1 MHDGRAG
8 SACPVP
14 SDVSSSSAWRASSS
28 RTRATRR
35 PRWRRSPSARRSA
48 SRSSTSTSA
57 SKEGIYAVIIDREV
71 RSLVD
76 RIKAALSPGHPS
88 RTIVRAVDTFL
99 EYIEEEQAGFR
110 ILVRDAPDG
119 SGRGSLPSVLDEI
132 AQAVEEL
139 LAVELKDRGFS
150 PKMAPVLS
158 RCLVGMIA
166 MPGQWWLEEG
176 KPRRRDV
183 ADQIVNL
190 AWNGLGGLR
199 HRRTTRDEL
208 ISTARRNVSMSWGPS
223 ER

>member
-1 MHDGRAG
+1 MSTQRPQLESIEGGRAEKEPKDKPRKRMSG
-8 SACPVP
+8 PERREQLIGVARNLFADQGYEATSVEEIAERAKVSKPV
-14 SDVSSSSAWRASSS
+14 VYEHFGG
-28 RTRATRR
+28 
-35 PRWRRSPSARRSA
+35 
-48 SRSSTSTSA
+48 
-57 SKEGIYAVIIDREV
+57 KEGIYAVIVDREI

-76 RIKAALSPGHPS
+76 RIKDALSPGHPR
-88 RTIVRAVDTFL
+88 RTIVKAVDAFL

-110 ILVRDAPDG
+110 ILVRDAPVG
-119 SGRGSLPSVLDEI
+119 ASGGSLPSVLDEI

-166 MPGQWWLEEG
+166 MPGQWWLETG

-183 ADQIVNL
+183 ADQIVNI

-199 HRRTTRDEL
+199 HRRTTRD
-208 ISTARRNVSMSWGPS
+208 
-223 ER
+223 

>member
-1 MHDGRAG
+1 MPGPQRREQLIGVAREIFAKQG
-8 SACPVP
+8 FEATSMEEIAEQAKVSKPVLYEHF
-14 SDVSSSSAWRASSS
+14 R
-28 RTRATRR
+28 
-35 PRWRRSPSARRSA
+35 
-48 SRSSTSTSA
+48 

-76 RIKAALSPGHPS
+76 RIKGALTPGHPR

-139 LAVELKDRGFS
+139 LAVELKERGFT

-190 AWNGLGGLR
+190 AWNGLGGLQ
-199 HRRTTRDEL
+199 HRRTTRD
-208 ISTARRNVSMSWGPS
+208 R
-223 ER
+223 

>member
-1 MHDGRAG
+1 MSGPQRREQLIGVARDIFAAHGYEATSMEEIAERANV
-8 SACPVP
+8 SKPV
-14 SDVSSSSAWRASSS
+14 VYEHFGA
-28 RTRATRR
+28 
-35 PRWRRSPSARRSA
+35 
-48 SRSSTSTSA
+48 
-57 SKEGIYAVIIDREV
+57 KEGIYAVIIDREV

-76 RIKAALSPGHPS
+76 RIKEALEPGHPR
-88 RTIVRAVDTFL
+88 RTIVRAVDAFL
-99 EYIEEEQAGFR
+99 EYIENEQAGFR

-166 MPGQWWLEEG
+166 MPGQWWLEAG
-176 KPRRRDV
+176 KPKRRDV

-199 HRRTTRDEL
+199 PDGSTR
-208 ISTARRNVSMSWGPS
+208 SR
-223 ER
+223 

>member
-1 MHDGRAG
+1 MAAPQRREQLIGVARDIFAEHGFQATSMEEIAERAKV
-8 SACPVP
+8 SKPV
-14 SDVSSSSAWRASSS
+14 VYEHFG
-28 RTRATRR
+28 
-35 PRWRRSPSARRSA
+35 
-48 SRSSTSTSA
+48 

-71 RSLVD
+71 RSLVE
-76 RIKAALSPGHPS
+76 RITAALTPGHPR

-99 EYIEEEQAGFR
+99 QYIEEEQAGFR

-139 LAVELKDRGFS
+139 LAVELKDRGFT
-150 PKMAPVLS
+150 PKMAPVLA

-190 AWNGLGGLR
+190 AWNGLGGLQ
-199 HRRTTRDEL
+199 HRRTTRDR
-208 ISTARRNVSMSWGPS
+208 SSD
-223 ER
+223 

>member
-1 MHDGRAG
+1 MPGPQRREQLIGVAREIFAKQG
-8 SACPVP
+8 FEATSMEEIAEQATVSKPVLYEHF
-14 SDVSSSSAWRASSS
+14 R
-28 RTRATRR
+28 
-35 PRWRRSPSARRSA
+35 
-48 SRSSTSTSA
+48 

-76 RIKAALSPGHPS
+76 RIKGALTPGHPR

-139 LAVELKDRGFS
+139 LAIELKDRGFT

-190 AWNGLGGLR
+190 AWNGLGGLQ
-199 HRRTTRDEL
+199 HRRTTRD
-208 ISTARRNVSMSWGPS
+208 V
-223 ER
+223 

>member
-1 MHDGRAG
+1 MSGPQRREQLIGVARELFADQGYEAT
-8 SACPVP
+8 SMEEIAEQAKVSKPV
-14 SDVSSSSAWRASSS
+14 VYEHFK
-28 RTRATRR
+28 
-35 PRWRRSPSARRSA
+35 
-48 SRSSTSTSA
+48 

-76 RIKAALSPGHPS
+76 RIKAALSPGHPR

-199 HRRTTRDEL
+199 HRRTTRD
-208 ISTARRNVSMSWGPS
+208 T
-223 ER
+223 

>member
-1 MHDGRAG
+1 MPGPQRREQLIGVARELFADQGFEATSMEEIAERAKV
-8 SACPVP
+8 SKPV
-14 SDVSSSSAWRASSS
+14 VYEHFK
-28 RTRATRR
+28 
-35 PRWRRSPSARRSA
+35 
-48 SRSSTSTSA
+48 

-76 RIKAALSPGHPS
+76 RIKGALSPGHPR

-99 EYIEEEQAGFR
+99 EYIESEQAGFR

-139 LAVELKDRGFS
+139 LAGELKDRGFS

-199 HRRTTRDEL
+199 HRRTTRDD
-208 ISTARRNVSMSWGPS
+208 
-223 ER
+223 

>member
-1 MHDGRAG
+1 MAGPQRREQLIGVARQLFADQGFEATSMEEIAERAKV
-8 SACPVP
+8 SKPV
-14 SDVSSSSAWRASSS
+14 VYEHFK
-28 RTRATRR
+28 
-35 PRWRRSPSARRSA
+35 
-48 SRSSTSTSA
+48 

-71 RSLVD
+71 RSLVE
-76 RIKAALSPGHPS
+76 RIKAALSPGHPR

-99 EYIEEEQAGFR
+99 QYIEEEQAGFR

-139 LAVELKDRGFS
+139 LAVELKDRGFT

-190 AWNGLGGLR
+190 AWNGLGGLA
-199 HRRTTRDEL
+199 HRRTTRD
-208 ISTARRNVSMSWGPS
+208 G
-223 ER
+223 